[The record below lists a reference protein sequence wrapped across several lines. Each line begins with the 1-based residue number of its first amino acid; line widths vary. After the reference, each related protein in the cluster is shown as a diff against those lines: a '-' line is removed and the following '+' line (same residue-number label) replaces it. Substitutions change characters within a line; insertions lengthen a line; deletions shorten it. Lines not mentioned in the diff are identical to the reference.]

1 MILIVMKHNKR
12 IIMKNIAY
20 TLNGLMALWLVI
32 SDAKRA
38 FVDLIIL
45 NISDIIA
52 LFIRV
57 SSVRPSPAC
66 IS

>member
-32 SDAKRA
+32 SDAKTE
-38 FVDLIIL
+38 FVDLIII
-45 NISDIIA
+45 NISDIVA
-52 LFIRV
+52 VFIRHP
-57 SSVRPSPAC
+57 SVRPSPAC